1 MMETLLLVAGAALGL
16 IVPFLFTHALT
27 QGIERSPLTPAAQAR
42 LKTRAIATVGGWTLL
57 VWAASLSGLIR
68 YQPGDSLPRF
78 VIPLMVPIVA
88 AVALAASSSDFRTV
102 LDHAPLGTL
111 VGVQTFRIA
120 GVAFLLIVY
129 LGILPPSFARAGYG
143 DLVTGALAVSAAL
156 ALARRSRISHTLFW
170 LFSAA
175 GLYDLMNVAYLLL
188 AYYPLYNDTVPS
200 SAPAFE
206 FSLVLIPALAA
217 PMALLLHLFA
227 LRAYLRSEATTPLRS
242 ARVAH

>member
-1 MMETLLLVAGAALGL
+1 METLLLVAGAALGL
-16 IVPFLFTHALT
+16 IVPFLFTHTLA
-27 QGIERSPLTPAAQAR
+27 QGIERSPFPPATKPR
-42 LKTRAIATVGGWTLL
+42 FKTLAIAAVGGWTLL
-57 VWAASLSGLIR
+57 VWIASLSGLIR
-68 YQPGDSLPRF
+68 YHPGDSFPRF
-78 VIPLMVPIVA
+78 VIPLLVPVLA

-111 VGVQTFRIA
+111 VGVQTFRLA

-143 DLVTGALAVSAAL
+143 DLATGALALSASL
-156 ALARRSRISHTLFW
+156 ALARKSRSSHSLFW
-170 LFSAA
+170 LFSAV
-175 GLYDLMNVAYLLL
+175 GLYDLMSVAYLLL

-200 SAPAFE
+200 SAPVFE

-227 LRAYLRSEATTPLRS
+227 LRSYLRSEATSSLRS
-242 ARVAH
+242 VGVAH

>member
-1 MMETLLLVAGAALGL
+1 MPSPRASSGAHL
-16 IVPFLFTHALT
+16 PPPT
-27 QGIERSPLTPAAQAR
+27 QTR
-42 LKTRAIATVGGWTLL
+42 LQSIAIAAVTGWTLL
-57 VWAASLSGLIR
+57 VWGASLRGLIR
-68 YQPGDSLPRF
+68 YHPGDAFPRF
-78 VIPLMVPIVA
+78 VIPLVVPVLA
-88 AVALAASSSDFRTV
+88 AVALIARSSVFRTV

-111 VGVQTFRIA
+111 VGVQTFRLA

-129 LGILPPSFARAGYG
+129 LGILPPAFARAGYG
-143 DLVTGALAVSAAL
+143 DLVTGALALSAAL
-156 ALARRSRISHTLFW
+156 TLARKSRSSHTLFW

-188 AYYPLYNDTVPS
+188 AYYPLYNDSVPS

-227 LRAYLRSEATTPLRS
+227 LRSYLRSEATIPLRS
-242 ARVAH
+242 AGAAQ

>member
-1 MMETLLLVAGAALGL
+1 METLLLVAGATLGL

-27 QGIERSPLTPAAQAR
+27 QGIERSPFPPVTKAR
-42 LKTRAIATVGGWTLL
+42 FKTIAIAAVGGWTLL
-57 VWAASLSGLIR
+57 VWTASLSGLIR
-68 YQPGDSLPRF
+68 YQPGDPFPRF
-78 VIPLMVPIVA
+78 VIPLVAPVLA
-88 AVALAASSSDFRTV
+88 AVALAASNSAFRTV

-111 VGVQTFRIA
+111 VGVQTFRLA

-143 DLVTGALAVSAAL
+143 DLATGALALSASL
-156 ALARRSRISHTLFW
+156 ALVRKSRFSHTLFW

-188 AYYPLYNDTVPS
+188 AHYPLYNDAVSS

-206 FSLVLIPALAA
+206 FSLVLIPALVA

-227 LRAYLRSEATTPLRS
+227 LRSYLRSEATTPLRS
-242 ARVAH
+242 ARAAQ

>member
-1 MMETLLLVAGAALGL
+1 METLLLVAGAALGL
-16 IVPFLFTHALT
+16 IVPVLFTHALT
-27 QGIERSPLTPAAQAR
+27 RGIEWSPFPPAT
-42 LKTRAIATVGGWTLL
+42 KTRFKTIAIATVGGWTLL

-68 YQPGDSLPRF
+68 YHPGDSFPRF
-78 VIPLMVPIVA
+78 VIPLTVPVIA
-88 AVALAASSSDFRTV
+88 TVALATCSSAFRTV

-111 VGVQTFRIA
+111 VGVQTFRLA
-120 GVAFLLIVY
+120 GVAFLLIVH

-143 DLVTGALAVSAAL
+143 DLATGALALSTAL
-156 ALARRSRISHTLFW
+156 ALARNSRVRHTLFW

-188 AYYPLYNDTVPS
+188 AHYPLYSDTVPS
-200 SAPAFE
+200 SAPAFQ

-227 LRAYLRSEATTPLRS
+227 LRSYVRSEATTPLRS
-242 ARVAH
+242 AGATR